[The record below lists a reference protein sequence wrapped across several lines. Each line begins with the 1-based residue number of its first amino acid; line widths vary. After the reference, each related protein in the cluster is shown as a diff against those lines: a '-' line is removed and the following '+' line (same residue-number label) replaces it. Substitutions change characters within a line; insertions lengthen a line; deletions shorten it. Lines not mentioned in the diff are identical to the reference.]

1 MMTKN
6 ERLKQAN
13 IDKISLFLSKKYNKV
28 FKDKEFTMDILKYEV
43 AKLLLGKDMKTFNFN
58 DNIRKIEKAILK
70 KVTNYGKIKFEPI
83 QMNKINNL
91 ISSNKPNPQQ
101 QIQNSKK
108 MDNIPVQ
115 KEIKIRAP
123 KSAGSRTDSQKPQ
136 KRGQSAAAPQKNQ
149 KININNNI
157 NSNNNNNNNNNN
169 YKKKNN
175 EIPYP
180 TVKMEMLRERQRN
193 KWAIQANKEH
203 EEYLKEQEIIRR
215 SNYEKK
221 LRQRE
226 ILEQQIKE
234 KREQEQKI
242 KEEEK
247 GQPSLT
253 SLNLG
258 GNSNTAT
265 QHNNQNEKIK
275 RPLSSKPFNNR
286 KKEEIEYQKKVEE
299 DIKKFQEEEKLKK
312 KTMREKYKE
321 IQKENYENAL
331 KKKEKQIHEKEM
343 EKKEKN
349 DMNMFNG
356 EENRNMMKMKRMNT
370 ADLSRI
376 NQNIK
381 HQIAINNYEEQKYK
395 KEREQEQKKFFDEEL
410 LQKEKK
416 QKMIS
421 DFRKGLDEQ
430 LKEKQKMKEL
440 KNKVKIE
447 ETKDNWNIK
456 NQIEEEK
463 NNKKK
468 LKYEKIS
475 NYKKELDEQ
484 IEKNKKLKQNELD

>member
-6 ERLKQAN
+6 ERLKQVN
-13 IDKISLFLSKKYNKV
+13 VDKISLFLSKKYNKV

-70 KVTNYGKIKFEPI
+70 KVTNYGQIKYEPI

-91 ISSNKPNPQQ
+91 ISNNQPHPQQ
-101 QIQNSKK
+101 QIPNNKK
-108 MDNIPVQ
+108 MGNSIQ
-115 KEIKIRAP
+115 KDTKIKAP
-123 KSAGSRTDSQKPQ
+123 KSAGNRMDVQTSQ
-136 KRGQSAAAPQKNQ
+136 KRGQSATASQKNQ
-149 KININNNI
+149 KININNSI
-157 NSNNNNNNNNNN
+157 NSNNNNNINNNNR
-169 YKKKNN
+169 KKNN

-180 TVKMEMLRERQRN
+180 TVKMEKLKERERN

-203 EEYLKEQEIIRR
+203 EEYLKEQEILRK

-226 ILEQQIKE
+226 ILEQQIRE
-234 KREQEQKI
+234 KKEQEQKI
-242 KEEEK
+242 KQEEK

-258 GNSNTAT
+258 GNTNTTT

-299 DIKKFQEEEKLKK
+299 DIKKYQEEEKLKK

-331 KKKEKQIHEKEM
+331 KKKERKIHEKEM

-349 DMNMFNG
+349 DVNIFNG

-430 LKEKQKMKEL
+430 LKEKQKMKVL

-447 ETKDNWNIK
+447 ENKDNWNIN
-456 NQIEEEK
+456 NQLEEEK
-463 NNKKK
+463 NIKKK
-468 LKYEKIS
+468 LKYERIC

>member
-6 ERLKQAN
+6 ERLKQVN

-70 KVTNYGKIKFEPI
+70 KVTNYGQIKYEPI

-91 ISSNKPNPQQ
+91 ISNNQPHPQY
-101 QIQNSKK
+101 QIQNNKK
-108 MDNIPVQ
+108 IDNNPVQ
-115 KEIKIRAP
+115 KDIKIKAP
-123 KSAGSRTDSQKPQ
+123 KSAGSRMDIKNPQ
-136 KRGQSAAAPQKNQ
+136 VRGQSAAAPQKNQ

-157 NSNNNNNNNNNN
+157 NSNNNNNNNN

-180 TVKMEMLRERQRN
+180 TVKMEKLKERERN

-203 EEYLKEQEIIRR
+203 EEYLKEQEIIRK

-226 ILEQQIKE
+226 ILEQQIRE
-234 KREQEQKI
+234 KKEQEQKI
-242 KEEEK
+242 KQEEK

-258 GNSNTAT
+258 GNSNTTT

-275 RPLSSKPFNNR
+275 RPLSSKPFNNK

-299 DIKKFQEEEKLKK
+299 DVKKYQEEEKLKK

-331 KKKEKQIHEKEM
+331 KKKERQIHEKEM

-376 NQNIK
+376 NQNVK

-395 KEREQEQKKFFDEEL
+395 KEREQEQKKYFDEEL

-416 QKMIS
+416 QKLIS

-430 LKEKQKMKEL
+430 LKEKQKLKEL

-447 ETKDNWNIK
+447 ENKDNWNIN

-463 NNKKK
+463 NIKKK
-468 LKYEKIS
+468 LKYERIC
-475 NYKKELDEQ
+475 NYKKELDDQ